1 MRSIIPF
8 IPSKDFLRTKWNT
21 LCILK
26 VLRNYAGIIITL
38 ELSMV
43 QAIWKGLTQAS
54 KENMLPV
61 GGKGAS
67 LVAQTIKHLPAMW
80 ETWVLSPGWED
91 TLEKEMA
98 THSSTLAWKIPRME
112 EPGRLQSMGSQ
123 RVGHDW
129 VTSLALKE
137 RAFPGGT
144 SGKESACQCRTHERC
159 GFSPWARKI
168 PWRRIRQLNSSVL
181 AWGIPWTE
189 QTVRLRST
197 VSQRVGHNWSDSAM
211 RGRQLVPWEL

>member
-67 LVAQTIKHLPAMW
+67 LVAQMIKHLPAM
-80 ETWVLSPGWED
+80 
-91 TLEKEMA
+91 
-98 THSSTLAWKIPRME
+98 
-112 EPGRLQSMGSQ
+112 
-123 RVGHDW
+123 
-129 VTSLALKE
+129 
-137 RAFPGGT
+137 
-144 SGKESACQCRTHERC
+144 
-159 GFSPWARKI
+159 
-168 PWRRIRQLNSSVL
+168 
-181 AWGIPWTE
+181 
-189 QTVRLRST
+189 
-197 VSQRVGHNWSDSAM
+197 
-211 RGRQLVPWEL
+211 